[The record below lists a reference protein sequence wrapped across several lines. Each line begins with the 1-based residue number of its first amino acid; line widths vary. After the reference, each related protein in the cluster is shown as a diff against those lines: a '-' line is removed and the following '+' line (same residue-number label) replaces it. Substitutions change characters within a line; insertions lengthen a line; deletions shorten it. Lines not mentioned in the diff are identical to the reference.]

1 MLLILNRTDLVVE
14 QPFEH
19 LKIII
24 LSIIDILSLDGHL
37 HILLLKPIP
46 LPRSNLAPF

>member
-1 MLLILNRTDLVVE
+1 MLLILDRTDLMIE

-19 LKIII
+19 LKIVT
-24 LSIIDILSLDGHL
+24 LSVFNILSLDGHL

-46 LPRSNLAPF
+46 LPRTHLAPF

>member
-1 MLLILNRTDLVVE
+1 MLLILDRTDLMIE

-19 LKIII
+19 LKIVT
-24 LSIIDILSLDGHL
+24 LSVINILSLDGHL